1 MEHDASAAHAPAFA
15 ASPAALPHVDERCPL
30 CDKSVVPDAL
40 GLVECSCSWGGP
52 GDPIASAH
60 GLSRLATRIDRRL
73 ANRMGQADLRRVARG
88 ASLGAGYLVVLIVVS
103 TVVYLVIGALLLGSV
118 ALAVA
123 YALQG
128 VWFGAGVCAVVA
140 LITFFS
146 LFEGRPKLRGVEAPR
161 ARFPALAAALDKVS
175 RRVGAPAPHRVILVP
190 EAQAFVFQHR
200 PLRRLFRREL
210 VLGLGAGA
218 LPLLSDLDLKAI
230 LAHEL
235 AHYRHGHTAVHLF
248 VWRAEQA
255 LGNFISVLMDAF
267 RVQRGPS
274 RRVRSGQFVT
284 LLAAFFVMLV
294 TLPIS
299 LLLVVFHLLRLA
311 ESRSA
316 EFEADRTAMRAYG
329 PQAFL
334 DGLTGL
340 LVADHTMR
348 RARQALYAEMR
359 KHQSANFYAQMRRHY
374 SELPAPVIAKLRL
387 DAVRD
392 FRSLERTHPTT
403 SDRLRAA
410 YLIGAHTSSPADLT
424 GPARPAV
431 ELLVPAGASSTD
443 AVESE
448 LTALLFGGGASS
460 RRRR

>member
-1 MEHDASAAHAPAFA
+1 
-15 ASPAALPHVDERCPL
+15 
-30 CDKSVVPDAL
+30 
-40 GLVECSCSWGGP
+40 
-52 GDPIASAH
+52 
-60 GLSRLATRIDRRL
+60 
-73 ANRMGQADLRRVARG
+73 
-88 ASLGAGYLVVLIVVS
+88 
-103 TVVYLVIGALLLGSV
+103 
-118 ALAVA
+118 
-123 YALQG
+123 
-128 VWFGAGVCAVVA
+128 
-140 LITFFS
+140 
-146 LFEGRPKLRGVEAPR
+146 
-161 ARFPALAAALDKVS
+161 
-175 RRVGAPAPHRVILVP
+175 VP

-200 PLRRLFRREL
+200 PVRRLFRREL

-235 AHYRHGHTAVHLF
+235 AHYRHRHTAVHLF

-274 RRVRSGQFVT
+274 RRVQSSQFVT
-284 LLAAFFVMLV
+284 LLAAFFVVLV

-299 LLLVVFHLLRLA
+299 LL
-311 ESRSA
+311 
-316 EFEADRTAMRAYG
+316 RAFG

-348 RARQALYAEMR
+348 GARQALYAEMR

-431 ELLVPAGASSTD
+431 ELLVPAGASSAD

-448 LTALLFGGGASS
+448 LTALQFGGGASS